1 MKIKVLTQKVDPNEP
16 DYASLGIKAPNE
28 LSDVVEMDAYIRM
41 KEVESIWIINSED
54 TGLLMNIYFLDSDM
68 QVAAIYDQAFIDRF
82 EELERDET
90 A

>member
-16 DYASLGIKAPNE
+16 DYASLGIKAPND

-68 QVAAIYDQAFIDRF
+68 QVAAVYDQAFIDRF

>member
-16 DYASLGIKAPNE
+16 DYASLGIKAPDD
-28 LSDVVEMDAYIRM
+28 LSNVVQMDAYIRM

-68 QVAAIYDQAFIDRF
+68 QVAAVYDQAFIDRF